1 MKRAELGAVLKELRK
16 YICLVS
22 LLCFQ
27 KLVFFF
33 FFILLARGYGA

>member
-27 KLVFFF
+27 KVVF